1 MTAYRA
7 GARSEDAPRFGA
19 APESRLRRAATAL
32 QARAAG
38 VAMAAGAAGLYCVGW
53 GRAFGWDASNTVGRF
68 VATPSLLDPFRRQ
81 VSFNNQVLFS
91 ALEHVVFSAT
101 GSTDERVMRVLPIAF
116 GAAAVGF
123 LAWAVACRQGLLA
136 GMTAGVVLGAN
147 PLALLEFREAR
158 GYSLLVL
165 CAVVGTWLLVGLE
178 EGDRQPRGRVLAY
191 CAVVAVGVGTHLYGL
206 AVLATHAAALSG
218 DRARLRRW
226 LPRWA
231 AAGAAGL
238 APAAIPV
245 TRALAR
251 RQFRTFRPLFPLRVA
266 YDLLGGQPLAF
277 LALAPLALIGLWTLR
292 RRRPVPAT
300 LGAVAAMIGAVWLLG
315 PEFLYSRFFIWLLP
329 AVAVLVALTVA
340 RRPALAALVLVAV
353 GAQVVTALPELGE
366 DQFPNRVA
374 AALVARAKLNGSRP
388 CAIRS
393 TATTLAAYTQ
403 DLTIVR
409 DPAQLDGCD
418 LVVVAEGPFDA
429 GLVRSASQR
438 FPYSLLLPA
447 EKPGVAFSRAPL
459 ALKG

>member
-1 MTAYRA
+1 
-7 GARSEDAPRFGA
+7 
-19 APESRLRRAATAL
+19 
-32 QARAAG
+32 
-38 VAMAAGAAGLYCVGW
+38 
-53 GRAFGWDASNTVGRF
+53 
-68 VATPSLLDPFRRQ
+68 
-81 VSFNNQVLFS
+81 

-178 EGDRQPRGRVLAY
+178 EGDRQPRGRVLAC
-191 CAVVAVGVGTHLYGL
+191 CAVMAVGVGTHLYGL
-206 AVLATHAAALSG
+206 AV
-218 DRARLRRW
+218 
-226 LPRWA
+226 
-231 AAGAAGL
+231 
-238 APAAIPV
+238 
-245 TRALAR
+245 
-251 RQFRTFRPLFPLRVA
+251 
-266 YDLLGGQPLAF
+266 
-277 LALAPLALIGLWTLR
+277 IGLWTLR
-292 RRRPVPAT
+292 RRRPVAAT
-300 LGAVAAMIGAVWLLG
+300 LGAVAVMIGAAWLLG

-374 AALVARAKLNGSRP
+374 AGLVARAKLNGSRP

-429 GLVRSASQR
+429 GLVRSAAQ
-438 FPYSLLLPA
+438 
-447 EKPGVAFSRAPL
+447 
-459 ALKG
+459 